1 MTQEVTQWLAEIKT
15 LKQKIAELEQQL
27 QAALVSEA
35 NWRQMY
41 TTEAQQRRTENKLA
55 QQQSDNLKGQLR
67 QLQESSITDLDDYT
81 ARETIEQQLAKMH
94 SHKELKAKLVEVM
107 LERDRLKESLKN
119 EQANH
124 AQTRKSLTTVIGDTI
139 DKLTKERSQRKPEE
153 TT

>member
-1 MTQEVTQWLAEIKT
+1 MNPEVTQWLAEIKT

-81 ARETIEQQLAKMH
+81 ARETIEQQLSKMH

-119 EQANH
+119 EQASH

-139 DKLTKERSQRKPEE
+139 DKLTKERSQRRPEE
-153 TT
+153 TN